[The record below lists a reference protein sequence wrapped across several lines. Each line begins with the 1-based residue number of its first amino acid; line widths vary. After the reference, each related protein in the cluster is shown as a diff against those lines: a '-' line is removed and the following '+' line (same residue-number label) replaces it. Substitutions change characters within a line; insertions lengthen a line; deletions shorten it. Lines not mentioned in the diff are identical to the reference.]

1 MKKKF
6 IRKKSY
12 LIPSLIGLGGLVALS
27 AASIYTLIPKIQNN
41 LAEQVK
47 VTLGQANITADI
59 IVSGRDITLSGA
71 TINAEMSQLAIQKV
85 MSTRGVRKVTNN
97 LGKEGTGDSLP
108 NMTAST
114 HVKSTP
120 TPAVEVETPEDE
132 RLTDSIDD
140 SDLGKVPELDTISD
154 FSDDSNDILPEDVND
169 TNTLADNTTED
180 QQAIEDPKETM
191 VTKPESSEEKELT
204 VKDNVLD
211 YETLLAAV
219 NKRANKPKPKV
230 SEKPA
235 KKEMRLASVK
245 NDPVIIPDLDMS
257 QIRFQKNKKKL
268 RSSSQ
273 PLLNKLAK
281 KLQNSSGKIKI
292 IVTERD
298 SSVAFKQ
305 AKAIRAYLTSQGI
318 KKSRMAIIGR
328 ENTINKVE
336 ITAK

>member
-204 VKDNVLD
+204 VKD
-211 YETLLAAV
+211 
-219 NKRANKPKPKV
+219 
-230 SEKPA
+230 
-235 KKEMRLASVK
+235 
-245 NDPVIIPDLDMS
+245 
-257 QIRFQKNKKKL
+257 
-268 RSSSQ
+268 
-273 PLLNKLAK
+273 
-281 KLQNSSGKIKI
+281 
-292 IVTERD
+292 
-298 SSVAFKQ
+298 
-305 AKAIRAYLTSQGI
+305 
-318 KKSRMAIIGR
+318 
-328 ENTINKVE
+328 
-336 ITAK
+336 